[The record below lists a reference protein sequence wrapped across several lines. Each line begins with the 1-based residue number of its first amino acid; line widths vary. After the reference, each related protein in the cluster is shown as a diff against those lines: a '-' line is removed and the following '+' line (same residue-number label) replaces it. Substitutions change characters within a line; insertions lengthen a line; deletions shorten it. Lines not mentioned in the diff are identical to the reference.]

1 MNGMS
6 LPVGQPA
13 PAFRREGAIV
23 RPEPAPPELVEV
35 LRSALPGLAEEIYT
49 AVRATVPDYAVA
61 DGGPPTP
68 ERVLREAMRS
78 YMARFADPAEPL
90 DGLLELLH
98 SFGRKEVTGNR
109 SLESLHAA
117 IHIAFDT
124 SWHRITEVCV
134 RNKVSG
140 ADLAR
145 VAEFQM
151 AFMDQIIDPIVEAY
165 LDQGLKAPVDLV
177 HSRRLLMRG
186 LSTRPVAS
194 REVIEHL
201 AAGLGW
207 NVPETAT
214 PVVVRRGTRWR
225 PAAARRDVLPALGGA
240 APWLLVPGAV
250 DEARRALLGAAL
262 DRGPVVVGLTVPLGE
277 IPDALRWARR
287 VLALAE
293 DGVIGAAPLIRA
305 EDHLLDLWLTCDPPL
320 VEEIARR
327 RLGGLAGLPEGKRRA
342 LTETL
347 RVWLEQW
354 STAADVG
361 SRLHLHPQTVRYR
374 LRQIR
379 KEIGDRLDDPETRF
393 VLEAV
398 LKARRRAAPG
408 RPAS

>member
-1 MNGMS
+1 MS
-6 LPVGQPA
+6 VPVGQTA
-13 PAFRREGAIV
+13 PGSGREGANAHL
-23 RPEPAPPELVEV
+23 EPAPPELVEV
-35 LRSALPGLAEEIYT
+35 LRSGLPGLAEEIYT
-49 AVRATVPDYAVA
+49 AVRATVPDYAVE
-61 DGGPPTP
+61 DGAQPSP
-68 ERVLREAMRS
+68 ERVVRETMRT
-78 YMARFADPAEPL
+78 YMARFADPEEPL

-134 RNKVSG
+134 RNQVSG

-151 AFMDQIIDPIVEAY
+151 AFMDQIIEPIVEAY
-165 LDQGLKAPVDLV
+165 LGQTLKAPVDLV
-177 HSRRLLMRG
+177 HSRRLLMRA
-186 LSTRPVAS
+186 LSTRPAAS
-194 REVIEHL
+194 REVLEHL
-201 AAGLGW
+201 AAKLGW
-207 NVPETAT
+207 HVPETAT
-214 PVVVRRGTRWR
+214 PVAVRRGTRWR
-225 PAAARRDVLPALGGA
+225 PAAARRDVLSALGGP
-240 APWLLVPGAV
+240 APWLLVPGEV
-250 DEARRALLGAAL
+250 DEARSALLGAAL
-262 DRGPVVVGLTVPLGE
+262 DRGPVAVGLTVPLDE
-277 IPDALRWARR
+277 VPDALRWARG

-293 DGVIGAAPLIRA
+293 DGVIDARPLVRA

-320 VEEIARR
+320 VEELARR
-327 RLGGLAGLPEGKRRA
+327 RLGGLAALPEAKGRA

-361 SRLHLHPQTVRYR
+361 RRLHLHPQTVRYR

-379 KEIGDRLDDPETRF
+379 KEVGGPLDDPETRF
-393 VLEAV
+393 VLEAI
-398 LKARRRAAPG
+398 LKAGRRTPPA

>member
-1 MNGMS
+1 MS
-6 LPVGQPA
+6 LPVGQSVPA
-13 PAFRREGAIV
+13 RGGDGAIA

-35 LRSALPGLAEEIYT
+35 LRSGLPGLAEEIYT
-49 AVRATVPDYAVA
+49 AVRATVPDFAVA
-61 DGGPPTP
+61 DGGPPSP
-68 ERVLREAMRS
+68 ERVVREAMRS
-78 YMARFADPAEPL
+78 YVARFADPAEPL

-165 LDQGLKAPVDLV
+165 LDQGRNAPVDLV
-177 HSRRLLMRG
+177 HSRRLLMRS

-194 REVIEHL
+194 RETVDHL
-201 AAGLGW
+201 AGRLGW

-214 PVVVRRGTRWR
+214 PVAVRRGTRWR
-225 PAAARRDVLPALGGA
+225 PAAARSDVLAALGGT
-240 APWLLVPGAV
+240 APWLLVPGGV

-277 IPDALRWARR
+277 IPDALRWARG

-293 DGVIGAAPLIRA
+293 DGVIVPAPLIRA

-327 RLGGLAGLPEGKRRA
+327 RLGGLAGLPDGKRRA

-347 RVWLEQW
+347 LVWLEQW

-361 SRLHLHPQTVRYR
+361 RRLHLHPQTVRYR

-379 KEIGDRLDDPETRF
+379 KEVGGRLDDPETRF

-398 LKARRRAAPG
+398 LKARRRTPPG